1 MLGGTPSKSKRLS
14 EEKPLV
20 QAIEQGSRETE
31 FSKVPAYVLANEFV
45 VMVTQSCI
53 HTDNSHLLYQL
64 AMSLVNKIGTESQL
78 ETTITRTPDV

>member
-20 QAIEQGSRETE
+20 QAIERGSRETE

-78 ETTITRTPDV
+78 EATITRTPDV